1 MPIPDHSCVPEK
13 SLTASRRLLPTGASR
28 PHAASKVIFHRS
40 HAASMLSGAIST
52 ARVKQNRSLSHNDS
66 TGMSKFSRTDHS
78 CLPMSHSWHYLCES
92 AVPRKLVS
100 PNNTGNFGVKLGYAH
115 SQPQL
120 RSLENSNLHG
130 AKAYCTLMPGWSD
143 EQVSR
148 TDHAC
153 QSKMLSIL
161 GMRIPWDTLTNL
173 LPEFQQWLCSK
184 GCFNCTPKYS
194 WTDDDIL
201 NLIQHWSDMHG
212 ARVCQARHVVASCR
226 STNNFQ

>member
-1 MPIPDHSCVPEK
+1 
-13 SLTASRRLLPTGASR
+13 
-28 PHAASKVIFHRS
+28 
-40 HAASMLSGAIST
+40 
-52 ARVKQNRSLSHNDS
+52 
-66 TGMSKFSRTDHS
+66 
-78 CLPMSHSWHYLCES
+78 MSHSWHYLCES

-143 EQVSR
+143 EQVFPER
-148 TDHAC
+148 IMLC

-194 WTDDDIL
+194 WTDDAIL